1 MSKLL
6 EVSSSPENRLL
17 DQILDPVM
25 LSAAWRWVYAND
37 RAHGADTIVHEE
49 FGQHAL
55 AEITSLAREVRCGS
69 YAPGTF
75 REVELSSA
83 CRTSRIVGIPCFRD
97 RVLQS
102 AAVLVVGPILDC
114 LFDGEGNPQQPCR
127 SVGEAIAQ
135 ISAGREHGL
144 RLVVE
149 ADLGTCLDSVVL
161 QSLLDKLAKALN
173 DASLLTLFKLWLAM
187 PADTNKQYSAGLA
200 QEAPIMHL
208 FAKLFLGRFDT
219 LIRKEGRLLI
229 RYAEKFIILCKDCD
243 TAEQALEDANHYLC
257 EDGLELD
264 FSTTRI
270 TSFAN
275 GFEFLGTRFE
285 GDRQWSLGQQADI
298 RLLTESLPRSD
309 PPTNTDE
316 IDAQGVPTSPP
327 LLRTMHVT
335 EHGAYLHRRGGRIVV
350 SRDKTDLFEIP
361 LEKIDQVCVAHE
373 GKISFGAMRD
383 FLSHKIGFVITS
395 HAGEPVGCLDNL
407 SGGNAIL
414 HSEQFRRADDSD
426 FCLNAARAIVA
437 GKIANCRLIARRYGR
452 NWSGDGGDA
461 DRDLA
466 LLERRLAKAENLD
479 VVRGLEGAA
488 ARRYFE
494 VIGSFLGNG
503 WNFNQRN
510 RRPPRDPVNVLLSYG
525 YAILFQNV
533 LTLLVRRGLHPY
545 VGALHALADRH
556 PGLVSDLM
564 EEFRPLVVDA
574 VVLKLML
581 NGRIKPEHFELGSE
595 DNPCRLLPIGRRIF
609 VKSIE
614 DKLDTP
620 LKHPQS
626 GKMIDLRR
634 AISGQA
640 SLWAEHVCRR
650 TENYRP
656 FVLH

>member
-1 MSKLL
+1 MSELL
-6 EVSSSPENRLL
+6 VVSSSPENSLL
-17 DQILDPVM
+17 DQTLDPVT
-25 LSAAWRWVYAND
+25 LSAAWRVVYEND
-37 RAHGADTIVHEE
+37 GAQGADAIVSEE
-49 FGQHAL
+49 LGQPVL
-55 AEITSLAREVRCGS
+55 AEITSLAREVRRGS
-69 YAPGTF
+69 YVPGPLF
-75 REVELSSA
+75 
-83 CRTSRIVGIPCFRD
+83 VGTPCFRD
-97 RVLQS
+97 KVLQS
-102 AAVLVVGPILDC
+102 AAALVVSPILDR
-114 LFDGEGNPQQPCR
+114 LVDGEGNPLQPCR
-127 SVGEAIAQ
+127 SVDEAIAQ
-135 ISAGREHGL
+135 ISTGRDHGF
-144 RLVVE
+144 RLVVKT
-149 ADLGTCLDSVVL
+149 DLGSCLEIVAH
-161 QSLLDKLAKALN
+161 QTLLDRLAEVLH
-173 DASLLTLFKLWLAM
+173 DTSLQPLFKLWLAM
-187 PADTNKQYSAGLA
+187 SAGTDKQHCAGLA
-200 QEAPIMHL
+200 RGAPILLL
-208 FAKLFLGRFDT
+208 FARLYLSHFDT

-243 TAEQALEDANHYLC
+243 TAEQALEDADHYLC

-285 GDRQWSLGQQADI
+285 GDRQWSIGQQADI
-298 RLLTESLPRSD
+298 FPLSESIARSYSSAETV
-309 PPTNTDE
+309 PTDE
-316 IDAQGVPTSPP
+316 IDAQSFPTSPP
-327 LLRTMHVT
+327 LLRTVHVT

-350 SRDKTDLFEIP
+350 SRDETDLFEIP

-395 HAGEPVGCLDNL
+395 HAGDPVGSLDNL

-414 HSEQFRRADDSD
+414 HSEQFRRADDSN

-437 GKIANCRLIARRYGR
+437 GKIANCRLIVRRYGR
-452 NWSGDGGDA
+452 NWGGDSGDA
-461 DRDLA
+461 DSDLA

-494 VIGSFLGNG
+494 VIGSFLGNR

-545 VGALHALADRH
+545 VGARHALADRH

-581 NGRIKPEHFELGSE
+581 NSRIKPEHFELGCE

-614 DKLDTP
+614 EKLDTP